1 MMKRFFAALLCA
13 CALIQPAA
21 GAAAAPEVEAGA
33 AVLME
38 RETGTVLYESHPHD
52 KLEPASVTKIMTLLL
67 VMEAIDGG
75 TVRLEDVVTVS
86 SSAAA
91 MGGS

>member
-38 RETGTVLYESHPHD
+38 RETGTVLYESHSHD

-67 VMEAIDGG
+67 VM
-75 TVRLEDVVTVS
+75 
-86 SSAAA
+86 
-91 MGGS
+91 